1 MSTERLSGLTIAI
14 DGPAGS
20 GKSTVAKRLSK
31 EFGLK
36 FLDTG
41 AMYRCVALL
50 AMRNN
55 LGPNDGDKAAKLA
68 EPATIDFEESE
79 PQRVLLN
86 GEDVTED
93 IRTLEIGELASALS
107 AHSAVRRVLAERQ
120 KAIVAAGGFTL
131 EGRDTTTVIAPTAKV
146 KVYLTATVE
155 VRAKRRCDELSEKGE
170 KADYDEV
177 KRTIMERDERDTT
190 RLDSPLKVATDAHVI
205 DSSEMTIDEV
215 VAAVR
220 ALAQAAMR

>member
-1 MSTERLSGLTIAI
+1 MSSNLTIAI

-20 GKSTVAKRLSK
+20 GKSTVAQKLAK
-31 EFGLK
+31 EFGLR

-41 AMYRCVALL
+41 AMYRSVALL
-50 AMRNN
+50 ARRNGF
-55 LGPNDGDKAAKLA
+55 GPDDGARAAELA
-68 EPATIDFEESE
+68 DASTIEFQEGD

-86 GEDVTED
+86 GEDVTD
-93 IRTLEIGELASALS
+93 AIRTLEIGELASALS

-120 KAIVAAGGFTL
+120 KAIVAVGGFTL
-131 EGRDTTTVIAPTAKV
+131 EGRDTTTVIAPNARI

-170 KADYDEV
+170 MADFDEV

-190 RLDSPLKVATDAHVI
+190 RLDSPLKVATDAYVI
-205 DSSEMTIDEV
+205 DTSEMTIEEV
-215 VAAVR
+215 LAAVR
-220 ALAQAAMR
+220 VLAQAAMR